1 MSCAGSCTCGA
12 CEPPGGPLVAPE
24 NRPSLPVIAYRRGR
38 FGSIRAAMLAELGV
52 TPELAAL
59 SARTPDDHAIA
70 LIEAWAVVGDVL
82 SFYSERY
89 INEAF
94 LGTATQSRSV
104 ERLARLVGYKRRPGA
119 AALVWLAFEADPG
132 QRVALAAGTGVQSV
146 PPPPSDPSVP
156 PPSPQT
162 FETLAP
168 VTVDARLNRIRAY
181 STTGPGSAVGA
192 AGQTAATLDRVLA
205 PSLAEGLAPR
215 SRIVLFQA
223 VVDKVEVA
231 EVAEVVEELD
241 YIALR
246 WANPLGGT
254 AGAGARAFR
263 TTRTLGLFGAGAPPS
278 WMQPQETNTN
288 PKAIVWQLVTT
299 TGLAVGA
306 GTTTIDLDA
315 KDETITVGTRLL
327 FVAPGRAP
335 KLVTVTGVS
344 VATPTVGP
352 LTNTVTRLTVS
363 PSLPEYH
370 RNTARALVLEGPELK
385 FWGTG
390 YPTVPI
396 ADEVWVPVFRADPV
410 DGRPAVEIGR
420 HLVRRQVV
428 PGEILPLDELAEG
441 RTLVVAWAGPPVSD
455 PPPPIL
461 AMLAA
466 TPAEPTWSSSGFGHL
481 RLDLRSAEDTG
492 VPDFGA
498 WTSVAP
504 VDVLGNVARG
514 SHGETVVE
522 VLGDGQGS
530 RPFPRFTLRRA
541 PLTYLPA
548 AVPGGLKSTLA
559 VYVDG
564 VRRDEVRTLYGQP
577 PGAPVVE
584 VTTLPDG
591 STQIMGGDGRNG
603 ARFTSGSGN
612 VRARYRVGSGLAGRV
627 PAGSLTTL
635 LTKPVGLKR
644 AVTPV
649 AAEGGADPE
658 PVDEVRL
665 RAPAGVRTLGRA
677 VSLRDIED
685 QLLAAAL
692 VAKAQAV
699 WLWSGLDRFV
709 HVTVAAPEGG
719 PLSAELRTTLVGS
732 LDIVRDPSYRITV
745 DDYDEVG
752 IRLRASVVIDA
763 RVEDP
768 KAVVDEV
775 DAVARRFLG
784 FDAARLGGA
793 VSLSDVVAALA
804 SVPGVVGVDVDQLG
818 FAPGM
823 TTAQLD
829 ARGVE
834 RLSDG
839 SVAPVQPRLRAL
851 TARPY
856 TGGTVLPAE
865 LLLVRTADDVAVAD
879 GGRA

>member
-38 FGSIRAAMLAELGV
+38 FGSIRAAMLAQLGV

-59 SARTPDDHAIA
+59 SARSPDDHAIA

-82 SFYSERY
+82 SFYNERY
-89 INEAF
+89 VNEAF

-104 ERLARLVGYKRRPGA
+104 ERLARLVGYRRRPGA
-119 AALVWLAFEADPG
+119 AALAWLAFDADPG
-132 QRVALAAGTGVQSV
+132 QKVALAAGTAVQSV
-146 PPPPSDPSVP
+146 PPPPSDPSTP
-156 PPSPQT
+156 PPLPQT

-168 VTVDARLNRIRAY
+168 FTADARLNRVRAY
-181 STTGPGSAVGA
+181 STPGPGSPVGG
-192 AGQTAATLDRVLA
+192 AGQTVATLDRVLA

-215 SRIVLFQA
+215 SRIALFQS

-231 EVAEVVEELD
+231 EVAGVVEARD
-241 YIALR
+241 FIALR

-288 PKAIVWQLVTT
+288 PKAIIWQLVQTS
-299 TGLAVGA
+299 GLNVGS

-315 KDETITVGTRLL
+315 KDETITAGTRLL
-327 FVAPGRAP
+327 FVAPGAIP
-335 KLVTVTGVS
+335 KLVTVTGVA

-363 PSLPEYH
+363 PSLPAY
-370 RNTARALVLEGPELK
+370 RRDTARALVLEGPELK

-390 YPTVPI
+390 YPP
-396 ADEVWVPVFRADPV
+396 APMGDEVWVPVFRAEPV
-410 DGRPAVEIGR
+410 DGRPAVEVGR
-420 HLVRRQVV
+420 HLVRRQFV

-441 RTLVVAWAGPPVSD
+441 RTLVLTWAEAPVSD
-455 PPPPIL
+455 TPPPIV
-461 AMLAA
+461 ATLAA
-466 TPAEPTWSSSGFGHL
+466 TPAEPTWSASGFGHL
-481 RLDLRSAEDTG
+481 RLDLRSAQGTG

-498 WTSVAP
+498 WTGVAA
-504 VDVLGNVARG
+504 VDVLGNVARS

-530 RPFPRFTLRRA
+530 RPFQRFTLRRS

-548 AVPGGLKSTLA
+548 AVPGGLKPTLS

-564 VRRDEVRTLYGQP
+564 VRRDEVRSLYGQA

-591 STQIMGGDGRNG
+591 STQIMGGDDRSG
-603 ARFTSGSGN
+603 ARFTTGSGN
-612 VRARYRVGSGLAGRV
+612 VRARYRAGSGLAGRV

-635 LTKPVGLKR
+635 LTKPVGLKS
-644 AVTPV
+644 AVNPI

-658 PVDEVRL
+658 PVDEVRH
-665 RAPAGVRTLGRA
+665 RAPAAVRTLGRA

-699 WLWSGLDRFV
+699 WLWSGVDRFV
-709 HVTVAAPEGG
+709 HVTVAAPEGA
-719 PLSAELRTTLVGS
+719 PLSAELRTTLAGS
-732 LDIVRDPSYRITV
+732 LDAVRDPTYRIAI
-745 DDYDEVG
+745 DDDEEVG
-752 IRLRASVVIDA
+752 IVLRASVVIDA
-763 RVEDP
+763 RMEDP
-768 KAVVDEV
+768 KAVLDEV

-793 VSLSDVVAALA
+793 VALSDVVAALA
-804 SVPGVVGVDVDQLG
+804 SVAGVVGVDVDQLR
-818 FAPGM
+818 FAPGL
-823 TTAQLD
+823 TAAELD

-834 RLSDG
+834 RLADG
-839 SVAPVQPRLRAL
+839 SVAPVQSRLRAF
-851 TARPY
+851 TARPHL
-856 TGGTVLPAE
+856 GGAVRPAE
-865 LLLVRTADDVAVAD
+865 LLLVRATGDVAIAD